1 VHTDLGYIP
10 GGAPF
15 FERFY
20 GGGIGSVR
28 GFAFRGISPRSGPD
42 HDRVGGDFSLTGSV
56 ELSYPIAGDTLR
68 GVVFTDAVT
77 VEPDFQLGT
86 IRTSVGA
93 GIRLVLPIL
102 GQVPI
107 AIDFAVPITKAK
119 HDDTQF
125 ISFSLGFT
133 Q

>member
-1 VHTDLGYIP
+1 VHGDFGYIP
-10 GGAPF
+10 NDAPF

-28 GFAFRGISPRSGPD
+28 GFAFRGISPRSGPED
-42 HDRVGGDFSLTGSV
+42 DRVGGNFSITGSMEV
-56 ELSYPIAGDTLR
+56 SYPIAGDTLR
-68 GVVFTDAVT
+68 GVVFTDAGD
-77 VEPDFQLGT
+77 VEPDFQIGT
-86 IRTSVGA
+86 IRWSVGA

-107 AIDFAVPITKAK
+107 AIDFAVPISKNSQ
-119 HDDTQF
+119 DDTQF